1 MSKNSNLNPY
11 EELAN
16 AIVLQAVRDY
26 REAVKKLSRGRKN
39 RDARLICLKAQIRE
53 VIAQVDKSEQQAV
66 LRFRYIHNYSWPMIA
81 DELGVDRGTVQRWHN
96 KAVAKITLPENAID
110 LKNASVCN

>member
-39 RDARLICLKAQIRE
+39 RDAHFTKEEC
-53 VIAQVDKSEQQAV
+53 
-66 LRFRYIHNYSWPMIA
+66 LRFFRSKWFSQLTELDPEFLIRRL
-81 DELGVDRGTVQRWHN
+81 DEEVT
-96 KAVAKITLPENAID
+96 A
-110 LKNASVCN
+110 